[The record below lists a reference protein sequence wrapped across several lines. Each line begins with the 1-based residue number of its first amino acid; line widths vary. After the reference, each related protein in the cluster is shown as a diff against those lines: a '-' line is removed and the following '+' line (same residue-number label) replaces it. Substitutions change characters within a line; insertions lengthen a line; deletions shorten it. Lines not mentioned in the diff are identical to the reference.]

1 MYTPCITESSSIALK
16 HRGIFRI
23 NRDQRIVS
31 ELTMSIVSASMTDKP
46 HPFPS
51 SDGLKILVIEDDAKT
66 AALMQK
72 GFAAEGMAI
81 DVCSDGVHG
90 LDEAKSHRHDVIVL
104 DIALPDIEGWDVLT
118 ELRNAGLTTPVLV
131 VTAKDAVEHRVKGLS
146 LGADDYITK
155 PFAFSELMARIR
167 TVLRRTRTQPVGEL
181 KYDDLTIDQRRQK
194 VMRGGTPVE
203 LSSKEFQLLQLL
215 LEHKGEVLTRNFIAE
230 RVWDMKYEGES
241 NVVDVNI
248 RRLRAKIDDPFPQK
262 LVHTVRGRGYVLR

>member
-1 MYTPCITESSSIALK
+1 
-16 HRGIFRI
+16 
-23 NRDQRIVS
+23 
-31 ELTMSIVSASMTDKP
+31 MSIVSASMTDKP